1 MIKNLTIFC
10 GSNCGSNPLFKQKA
24 KELGTFLAQNNIKLV
39 YGGGKVG
46 LMGIIADAVL
56 ENNGEVIGIMPDHLY
71 QKEVAHKQ
79 LTELQIVKT
88 MHERKALMEKLSDG
102 FIAMPGGM
110 GTLDEI
116 VEIFTWS
123 QLNLHTKPFGF
134 YNIGS
139 FFDKLF
145 DYFKHMVK
153 EKFLHEE
160 HYSRIVISD
169 NAPDLISKLE
179 KYSHKDLDKWL

>member
-1 MIKNLTIFC
+1 MIKNLAVFC
-10 GSNCGSNPLFKQKA
+10 GSNSGKNPLYQEKA
-24 KELGTFLAQNNIKLV
+24 SELGTYLAKNNIKLV

-56 ENNGEVIGIMPDHLY
+56 ENNGKVIGVMPDHLY
-71 QKEVAHKQ
+71 QKEVAHEH

-88 MHERKALMEKLSDG
+88 MHERKALMVKLSDA

-116 VEIFTWS
+116 AEIFTWS

-134 YNIGS
+134 YNIENY
-139 FFDKLF
+139 FDLLF
-145 DYFKHMVK
+145 EFFKHMVN
-153 EKFLHEE
+153 EKFLRQEYYRRFIISEKPHE
-160 HYSRIVISD
+160 
-169 NAPDLISKLE
+169 LISKLE
-179 KYSHKDLDKWL
+179 EYSHKDLIKWI